1 MSDAFLK
8 DSTAPR
14 TQYQDTPSIPNLP
27 QSAVVDGTR
36 GALQQSYRF
45 ILMIEGFDA
54 AYITN
59 VSRPSYNINTR
70 AFKLLN
76 WTFNYPMELK
86 WNTINFTLREIF
98 DRDLFNTSVGVF
110 MDKLGHL
117 SWANPNEVSMF
128 QPKDLDKRNLINGL
142 GPVRIKMLDPDG
154 VIYEEW
160 ELINAMVTD
169 MKPTDMNYSSD
180 DLSGIA
186 ITLTYD
192 YARLHR
198 HMAKKP
204 NNYAAMVT
212 DSPAQVENQR
222 SQLSFFG
229 GQRTKTMGDIT

>member
-1 MSDAFLK
+1 MSEAFLK
-8 DSTAPR
+8 GTTTPR
-14 TQYQDTPSIPNLP
+14 TKYQDTPSIPNLP
-27 QSAVVDGTR
+27 RSAVVDGTR

-54 AYITN
+54 AYISN

-110 MDKLGHL
+110 MDKLGHM
-117 SWANPNEVSMF
+117 SWANPDEVNMF

-142 GPVRIKMLDPDG
+142 GPVKIKMIDDEG

-160 ELINAMVTD
+160 DLVNAMVTD
-169 MKPTDMNYSSD
+169 MKPSDMNYSSD
-180 DLSGIA
+180 ELTGIN

-192 YARLHR
+192 FARLQR
-198 HMAKKP
+198 HVNKKP

-212 DSPAQVENQR
+212 DSPAQIENKR
-222 SQLSFFG
+222 SKISNGIL
-229 GQRTKTMGDIT
+229 GDIL